1 MSFLLYL
8 AELLIGGLSA
18 YFGDE
23 SILLLFFVFGVSPLL
38 SSSLD
43 FLGIVEGDSF
53 SMNS

>member
-43 FLGIVEGDSF
+43 FLAMLEGDSF